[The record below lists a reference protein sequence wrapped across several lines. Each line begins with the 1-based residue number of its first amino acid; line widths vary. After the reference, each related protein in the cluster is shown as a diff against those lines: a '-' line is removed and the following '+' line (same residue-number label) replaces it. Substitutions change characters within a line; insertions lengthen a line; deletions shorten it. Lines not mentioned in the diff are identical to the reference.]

1 MPNFAITGATG
12 SVGAAL
18 ARRLAAAGHGV
29 LLLGRDEAGL
39 AALAAEL
46 AQPHQALDVGSAL
59 ALKSAFEGAAE
70 RWGGLAGVAHCVGSV
85 LLKPAHLTSD
95 EEFRATLETN
105 LFSAFAVAKAAALAL
120 KEGGSVVLFS
130 SAAAEIGI
138 MNHEAVAAAKAG
150 IEGLVRSAAASYAA
164 RNLRFN
170 CLRPGLVKSKMTR
183 RLWENPAAAAASV
196 EMHALGRLG
205 EPEQIAAAAAFLLDP
220 ANDWITGQCL
230 GVDGGLGRILPKRR
244 A

>member
-1 MPNFAITGATG
+1 MAGFAITGATG
-12 SVGAAL
+12 SVGGAL
-18 ARRLAAAGHGV
+18 ARRLAAAGHDV
-29 LLLGRDEAGL
+29 LLLGRDEAAL
-39 AALAAEL
+39 AALGAEL
-46 AQPHQALDVGSAL
+46 RQPHQAADVLSSA
-59 ALKSAFEGAAE
+59 ALHAAFAAAAE
-70 RWGGLAGVAHCVGSV
+70 RFGALAGVAHCVGSV

-95 EEFRATLETN
+95 AEFRDTIETN
-105 LFSAFAVAKAAALAL
+105 LFSAFAAVKAAAAAM
-120 KEGGSVVLFS
+120 KAGGSVVLFS

-138 MNHEAVAAAKAG
+138 VNHEAIAAAKAG
-150 IEGLVRSAAASYAA
+150 VEGLVRSAAASYAA

-183 RLWENPAAAAASV
+183 RLWENPAAAAASR

-205 EPEQIAAAAAFLLDP
+205 EPDQIAAAAAFLLDP

-230 GVDGGLGRILPKRR
+230 GIDGGLGRVLPKRK